1 MNILFTVCG
10 RAGSKGIKNKN
21 LRSML
26 NVPLLYYTLG
36 AIWNYQNSHP
46 RDQVTVAISSDSEEL
61 HALAHKQTLLPVESV
76 YRDDYLA
83 GDAAPKVSVIAACAK
98 EMEKRSHINYDLVVD
113 LDITSPLR
121 TCQDIE
127 HAIELKK
134 ENNSYDCVFS
144 VTSSR
149 RNPYFNMIKIENGV
163 VSQIIESD
171 FTTRQT
177 APEVYDMNASIYV
190 YDVSA
195 LQRKKHVGFFQTNCG
210 AIMMKDTAVLD
221 IDKEEDLELMA
232 CLAEYFFKHDL
243 LLSGTQKAALSLLN
257 SQR

>member
-21 LRSML
+21 LRSLL

-46 RDQVTVAISSDSEEL
+46 EHQVAVAVSSDSQEL
-61 HALAHKQTLLPVESV
+61 HTLAHSQSLLSLESV
-76 YRDDYLA
+76 YRNEYLA
-83 GDAAPKVSVIAACAK
+83 GDTAPKVSVIAACAK
-98 EMEKRSHINYDLVVD
+98 EMEQRTHIYYDLVVD

-127 HAIELKK
+127 RAIELKQ
-134 ENNSYDCVFS
+134 ENNNYDCVFS

-163 VSQIIESD
+163 VSQVIESN
-171 FTTRQT
+171 FTTRQA

-195 LQRKKHVGFFQTNCG
+195 LQNKNPVGFFQTNCG

-221 IDKEEDLELMA
+221 IDNEEDLELMA
-232 CLAEYFFKHDL
+232 CLSDYFFQHDL
-243 LLSGTQKAALSLLN
+243 MLSETKKAALTLLN

>member
-10 RAGSKGIKNKN
+10 RAGSKGVKNKN
-21 LRSML
+21 LRSLL

-36 AIWNYQNSHP
+36 TIWNYQNFHP
-46 RDQVTVAISSDSEEL
+46 EDQVAVAVSSDSEEL
-61 HALAHKQTLLPVESV
+61 HALAHKQALLMVESV
-76 YRDDYLA
+76 YRDEYLA

-98 EMEKRSHINYDLVVD
+98 EMEKRTHISYDLVVD

-121 TCQDIE
+121 TRQDIE
-127 HAIELKK
+127 RAIEMKQK
-134 ENNSYDCVFS
+134 NNSYDCVFS

-163 VSQIIESD
+163 VSQVIESN
-171 FTTRQT
+171 FTTRQA

-190 YDVSA
+190 YDVFA
-195 LQRKKHVGFFQTNCG
+195 LQKKEHVGFFQTNCG

-221 IDKEEDLELMA
+221 IDNEEDLELMA
-232 CLAEYFFKHDL
+232 CLAEYFFQHDL
-243 LLSGTQKAALSLLN
+243 LLSETQKAALLLLS